1 MAFWWVNHRQTHR
14 EELEGGY
21 IWSPKHNKNGARN
34 VTYLNLTKAR
44 PADLIFSYAMGH
56 IGAVGVVENAYRQC
70 DRPLAFGKTGEQWD
84 KDGWLVPVDWSVL
97 NSPIVPNLHLD
108 AIRPLL
114 PMKNSPIRANGKG
127 NQSCYLAQISDALGE
142 LLLQLAQATNPGLRD
157 SLDDAGQAVQEARE
171 ESRLAQA
178 QIPETEKAQLMK
190 ARRGQGLF
198 RLRVEAIESAC
209 RLTHTTDK
217 RFLVASHIKP
227 WRFSDHTEKLD
238 GHNGLLLAPHV
249 DRLFDKGWISFSDD
263 GAILCAGE
271 EIKSLM
277 TQWGLDPETNVGPFN
292 GKQRQYLA
300 FHRIHIYKAELPTE
314 SMRSS
319 EQPMPKLF
327 AGVPTV

>member
-44 PADLIFSYAMGH
+44 PADLIFSYAMGA
-56 IGAVGVVENAYRQC
+56 IGAVGVVESASREY
-70 DRPLAFGKTGEQWD
+70 DRPSAFGRTGEQWD
-84 KDGWLVPVDWSVL
+84 NDGWLVPVHWFVL
-97 NSPIVPNLHLD
+97 NTPIVPNLHLD

-114 PMKNSPIRANGKG
+114 PTKHAPIRPNGKG
-127 NQSCYLAQISDALGE
+127 NQSCYLAEISDALGE
-142 LLLQLAQATNPGLRD
+142 LLLQMAQAKNPELRD
-157 SLDDAGQAVQEARE
+157 TLDDARQAIQDARE
-171 ESRLAQA
+171 EARLAEEP
-178 QIPETEKAQLMK
+178 IPETEKAQLMK

-198 RLRVEAIESAC
+198 RLRVEAIESTC

-227 WRFSDHTEKLD
+227 WRLSGHAEKLD

-263 GAILCAGE
+263 GGILCADE

-277 TQWGLDPETNVGPFN
+277 IQWGLNPESNVGRFN
-292 GKQRQYLA
+292 ERQRQYLA
-300 FHRIHIYKAELPTE
+300 FHRAHIYKALPP
-314 SMRSS
+314 SMQATQHVMQLTSDTH
-319 EQPMPKLF
+319 
-327 AGVPTV
+327 AACY